1 VAQGFRALAD
11 LSEDT
16 SSTWWP
22 VCLLVQGLLGLLKAR
37 LKNKTRLSSA
47 TGKQRLRAHTFQFT
61 PGVLIVIVTVAFST
75 DHKQY

>member
-1 VAQGFRALAD
+1 MGVHA
-11 LSEDT
+11 SN
-16 SSTWWP
+16 SSTRWIEAGGSKI
-22 VCLLVQGLLGLLKAR
+22 QGLLGLLKAR